1 MPDAAGHAGVAATYR
16 QGELR
21 FELVADMHPTLSRG
35 CRGIHI
41 HIELRGKRSDD
52 LEMRG
57 RQTGQTEQEHPLTQM
72 RMRTDLIGAGPELV
86 GALDHA
92 LGIGGHEMR

>member
-1 MPDAAGHAGVAATYR
+1 VPDTGGHAGVAATHR

-21 FELVADMHPTLSRG
+21 FELLANMRPTLCRG
-35 CRGIHI
+35 DRGIHVD
-41 HIELRGKRSDD
+41 IELGGKCGDD

-57 RQTGQTEQEHPLTQM
+57 RQTGQTEQEHPLTKM
-72 RMRTDLIGAGPELV
+72 RMRTDLIGAGPELI

-92 LGIGGHEMR
+92 LGIGGHKM